1 MTDWQ
6 RSYSTKHCNN
16 CLPPGWTSAIIGIN
30 RIQCANLIYQYIDSN
45 WMSKLETDPTLHIVF
60 AKWITPI
67 TKSSAS
73 VAVTTIWLPQ
83 WNKTRS
89 TYSFFQKITIQLGQI
104 SFLVLQS
111 RFEDKRNPKLPPWS
125 ANCRHFPL
133 IYSLTPSDQSYF
145 QSIDPNRGP

>member
-6 RSYSTKHCNN
+6 RSFSTKHCND
-16 CLPPGWTSAIIGIN
+16 CLPPGWKCNNSY
-30 RIQCANLIYQYIDSN
+30 IYNTVCKPHIDSN

-83 WNKTRS
+83 WKKQDQHV
-89 TYSFFQKITIQLGQI
+89 FFSSKITIQLGQI
-104 SFLVLQS
+104 PFLVLQS

-145 QSIDPNRGP
+145 PSIDPNRGP

>member
-1 MTDWQ
+1 MKDWQ
-6 RSYSTKHCNN
+6 RSFSSKQCND

-30 RIQCANLIYQYIDSN
+30 RIQCANLLYQYIESN
-45 WMSKLETDPTLHIVF
+45 WMSKLETDPTLF

-89 TYSFFQKITIQLGQI
+89 TYSYFKNNHTTWTNLIPSCPKQVWRQTKPQIASLERQL
-104 SFLVLQS
+104 
-111 RFEDKRNPKLPPWS
+111 PALPPHLLTYTIWPVLFSRYWS
-125 ANCRHFPL
+125 
-133 IYSLTPSDQSYF
+133 
-145 QSIDPNRGP
+145 